1 MFGLVIISLVLLFG
15 LRQDEW
21 LTSLRVNRALVR
33 FNQYPVWLAIGN
45 DHVLE
50 SVSFVLSYIDNDIN
64 DISLARARGLLLF
77 VWGQEE
83 EAIKVWEMSGLLS
96 AEVTAVQG
104 RYAQS
109 VNQPEVALAWYERT
123 VELDPTLASAWHALG
138 ELYQQQGE
146 SAAAKIA
153 YERAFSLG
161 DASSVDV
168 LARLWREEGNHATA
182 IDIWQSALDTFSE
195 DPDRLLW
202 WQGLS
207 NSLRATAEW
216 EAGIIA
222 VERALQEFPEDA
234 RLYVEKGATIYGLSA
249 DVTAA
254 IDAINTAI
262 TLDDTVTGAYSTA
275 AGIMAAAKQY
285 EEAYDWYTKAISRD
299 PQMPSWQVA
308 RGHMARAAG
317 DLPLAKEAFL
327 ATIGRFPN
335 FPPAYFGIA
344 TVYQQLGEGENA
356 AAAMDQA
363 LQLTGKTEVQ
373 DYLRAG
379 EIYESSGNL
388 DKAIAVYQQILSL
401 DPDNQTAVQ
410 ALQRLQNR

>member
-1 MFGLVIISLVLLFG
+1 
-15 LRQDEW
+15 
-21 LTSLRVNRALVR
+21 
-33 FNQYPVWLAIGN
+33 
-45 DHVLE
+45 
-50 SVSFVLSYIDNDIN
+50 
-64 DISLARARGLLLF
+64 
-77 VWGQEE
+77 
-83 EAIKVWEMSGLLS
+83 
-96 AEVTAVQG
+96 
-104 RYAQS
+104 
-109 VNQPEVALAWYERT
+109 
-123 VELDPTLASAWHALG
+123 
-138 ELYQQQGE
+138 
-146 SAAAKIA
+146 
-153 YERAFSLG
+153 
-161 DASSVDV
+161 
-168 LARLWREEGNHATA
+168 
-182 IDIWQSALDTFSE
+182 
-195 DPDRLLW
+195 
-202 WQGLS
+202 
-207 NSLRATAEW
+207 
-216 EAGIIA
+216 
-222 VERALQEFPEDA
+222 
-234 RLYVEKGATIYGLSA
+234 
-249 DVTAA
+249 
-254 IDAINTAI
+254 
-262 TLDDTVTGAYSTA
+262 
-275 AGIMAAAKQY
+275 MAAAKQY

-327 ATIGRFPN
+327 ATIERFPN

>member
-1 MFGLVIISLVLLFG
+1 
-15 LRQDEW
+15 
-21 LTSLRVNRALVR
+21 
-33 FNQYPVWLAIGN
+33 
-45 DHVLE
+45 
-50 SVSFVLSYIDNDIN
+50 
-64 DISLARARGLLLF
+64 
-77 VWGQEE
+77 
-83 EAIKVWEMSGLLS
+83 
-96 AEVTAVQG
+96 
-104 RYAQS
+104 
-109 VNQPEVALAWYERT
+109 
-123 VELDPTLASAWHALG
+123 
-138 ELYQQQGE
+138 
-146 SAAAKIA
+146 
-153 YERAFSLG
+153 
-161 DASSVDV
+161 

-327 ATIGRFPN
+327 ATIERFPN